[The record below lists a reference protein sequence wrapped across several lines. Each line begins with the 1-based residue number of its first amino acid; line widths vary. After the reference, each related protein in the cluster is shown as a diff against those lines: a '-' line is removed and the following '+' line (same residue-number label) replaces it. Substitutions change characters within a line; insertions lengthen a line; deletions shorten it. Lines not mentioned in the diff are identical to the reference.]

1 MSDKIRRHR
10 TVIFVSI
17 VVVAWLVRELVIWL
31 GYSWVAGTIIG
42 VATVIVAFAFLSR
55 RASKH

>member
-1 MSDKIRRHR
+1 MRDKVRRR
-10 TVIFVSI
+10 RFVEFVAI
-17 VVVAWLVRELVIWL
+17 VVVAWLMRELVIWL

-55 RASKH
+55 RASKR